1 MRYLRQ
7 AFDLYINSSIHV
19 ALAVVC
25 FAMISMLENNF
36 KITYELLAFIFFST
50 ITGYNFVKYAG
61 IAKLHHSSLAG
72 NLRIIQIFSFISFL
86 ALIYFSLQL
95 SVNVLIATAILGLL
109 TLLYALPVFGNSR
122 NLRSLA
128 GIKIFVIAMVWAGTT
143 VLLPVI
149 NAQELLNQP
158 VLIDFFQRFCMVV
171 VLTLPFEIRDL
182 IYDSDSLETIPQRIG
197 VRKTRLFGIILLTLI
212 VIIEIFQQ
220 QFRSY
225 SLLSLFLVCV
235 ILGVFLLGSRE
246 QQTKYYASFWV
257 ELIPIIYL
265 GILLITKYVLP
276 NVVY

>member
-1 MRYLRQ
+1 MRYLRL

-19 ALAVVC
+19 ALAVLC
-25 FAMISMLENNF
+25 FALISMLEYNLT
-36 KITYELLAFIFFST
+36 IAIDLLAFIFFST

-72 NLRIIQIFSFISFL
+72 NLRIIQIFSFVSFL
-86 ALIYFSLQL
+86 PLIYFSLQL
-95 SVNVLIATAILGLL
+95 SVNVLIATGILGLL

-149 NAQELLNQP
+149 NAQQLLNQP

-197 VRKTRLFGIILLTLI
+197 VRKTRIFGVVLSILI
-212 VIIEIFQQ
+212 CVIEIFQR
-220 QFRSY
+220 QFRGY
-225 SLLSLFLVCV
+225 SLLALFLVCV
-235 ILGVFLLGSRE
+235 IIGIFLLDSRE
-246 QQTKYYASFWV
+246 RQSKYYASFWV
-257 ELIPIIYL
+257 ESIPIMYL
-265 GILLITKYVLP
+265 GILLLMKYVLP
-276 NVVY
+276 NAVY

>member
-1 MRYLRQ
+1 MRYLRL

-19 ALAVVC
+19 ALAVLC
-25 FAMISMLENNF
+25 FALISMLEYNLT
-36 KITYELLAFIFFST
+36 IAIDLLAFIFFST

-72 NLRIIQIFSFISFL
+72 NLRIIQIFSFVSFL
-86 ALIYFSLQL
+86 PLIYFSLQL
-95 SVNVLIATAILGLL
+95 SVNVLIATGILGLL

-149 NAQELLNQP
+149 NAQQLLNQP

-197 VRKTRLFGIILLTLI
+197 VRKTRIFGVVLSILI
-212 VIIEIFQQ
+212 CVIEIFQR
-220 QFRSY
+220 QFRGY
-225 SLLSLFLVCV
+225 SLLALFLVCV
-235 ILGVFLLGSRE
+235 IIGIFLLGSRE
-246 QQTKYYASFWV
+246 RQSKYYASFWV
-257 ELIPIIYL
+257 ESIPIMYL
-265 GILLITKYVLP
+265 GILLLMKYVLP
-276 NVVY
+276 NAVY

>member
-1 MRYLRQ
+1 MRYFCK

-19 ALAVVC
+19 ALAVLC
-25 FAMISMLENNF
+25 FALLSMLEYNLT
-36 KITYELLAFIFFST
+36 IAIDLLAFIFFST

-72 NLRIIQIFSFISFL
+72 NLRIIQIFSFVSFL

-95 SVNVLIATAILGLL
+95 SVNVLVATGILGLL

-149 NAQELLNQP
+149 NAQQLLNQP

-197 VRKTRLFGIILLTLI
+197 VRKTRIFGVVLSILI
-212 VIIEIFQQ
+212 CVIEIFQR
-220 QFRSY
+220 QFRGY
-225 SLLSLFLVCV
+225 SLLALFLVCV
-235 ILGVFLLGSRE
+235 IIGIFLLGSRE
-246 QQTKYYASFWV
+246 RQSKYYASFWV
-257 ELIPIIYL
+257 ESTPIMYL
-265 GILLITKYVLP
+265 GILLLMKYVLP
-276 NVVY
+276 NAVY

>member
-7 AFDLYINSSIHV
+7 AFELYINSSIHV
-19 ALAVVC
+19 AVAVVC
-25 FAMISMLENNF
+25 FAVISIVENNF
-36 KITYELLAFIFFST
+36 QISLGLLAFIFFST

-86 ALIYFSLQL
+86 ALIYFAIQL
-95 SVNVLIATAILGLL
+95 SVNVLLATGILGLL

-143 VLLPVI
+143 LLLPVI
-149 NAQELLNQP
+149 NAQQLLNQST
-158 VLIDFFQRFCMVV
+158 LIDLFQRFCMVV

-182 IYDSDSLETIPQRIG
+182 IYDSHSLETIPQRIG
-197 VRKTRLFGIILLTLI
+197 IRKTRIFGVILLILI
-212 VIIEIFQQ
+212 CLIEIFQQ

-225 SLLSLFLVCV
+225 SFLSLFLVCV
-235 ILGVFLLGSRE
+235 ILGVFLLRSRE
-246 QQTKYYASFWV
+246 RQAKYYASFVV
-257 ELIPIIYL
+257 ESIPIIYL
-265 GILLITKYVLP
+265 GIVLFMKYVLP
-276 NVVY
+276 IVVY

>member
-1 MRYLRQ
+1 MRYLRL

-25 FAMISMLENNF
+25 LAVISVLEYNF
-36 KITYELLAFIFFST
+36 PISLDLLAFIFFST

-72 NLRIIQIFSFISFL
+72 NLRIIQIFSFVSFL
-86 ALIYFSLQL
+86 ALIYYALQL
-95 SVNVLIATAILGLL
+95 SVNVLIATAILGFL
-109 TLLYALPVFGNSR
+109 TLLDALPIFGNSR

-149 NAQELLNQP
+149 NAQQLLNQP

-182 IYDSDSLETIPQRIG
+182 IYDSDSLQTIPQRIG

-212 VIIEIFQQ
+212 VIIAIFQE

-235 ILGVFLLGSRE
+235 ILGVFLVGSRE
-246 QQTKYYASFWV
+246 RQSKYYASFWV
-257 ELIPIIYL
+257 ELIPVIYL
-265 GILLITKYVLP
+265 GILLIMKYVFP

>member
-25 FAMISMLENNF
+25 LAVISLLEYNF
-36 KITYELLAFIFFST
+36 KITYDLLAFIFFST

-72 NLRIIQIFSFISFL
+72 NLRIIQIFSFVSFL
-86 ALIYFSLQL
+86 ALIYFALQL

-109 TLLYALPVFGNSR
+109 TLLYALPVFGKSR

-158 VLIDFFQRFCMVV
+158 ILIDFFQRFCMVV

-197 VRKTRLFGIILLTLI
+197 IRKARIFGVVLLLLI
-212 VIIEIFQQ
+212 CLIEIFQQ

-225 SLLSLFLVCV
+225 SLLSLNDGVQIVCSSGFIDRNTGAFRIRIEKV
-235 ILGVFLLGSRE
+235 YFVLFSN
-246 QQTKYYASFWV
+246 SF
-257 ELIPIIYL
+257 
-265 GILLITKYVLP
+265 
-276 NVVY
+276 

>member
-1 MRYLRQ
+1 MKYLRQ

-25 FAMISMLENNF
+25 FAMISMLEYNF
-36 KITYELLAFIFFST
+36 KITYDLLAFIFIST

-72 NLRIIQIFSFISFL
+72 NLRIIQIFSFVSFL
-86 ALIYFSLQL
+86 ALIYFTVQL
-95 SVNVLIATAILGLL
+95 SVNVLIATGILGLL

-149 NAQELLNQP
+149 NAQQLLNQP

-197 VRKTRLFGIILLTLI
+197 VRKTRIFGVVLSILI
-212 VIIEIFQQ
+212 CVIEIFQR
-220 QFRSY
+220 QFRGY
-225 SLLSLFLVCV
+225 SLLALFLVCV
-235 ILGVFLLGSRE
+235 IIGIFLLGSRE
-246 QQTKYYASFWV
+246 RQSKYYASFWV
-257 ELIPIIYL
+257 ESIPIMYL
-265 GILLITKYVLP
+265 GILLLMKYVLP
-276 NVVY
+276 NAVY

>member
-1 MRYLRQ
+1 MKYLRQ

-25 FAMISMLENNF
+25 FAMISMLEYNF
-36 KITYELLAFIFFST
+36 KITYDLLAFIFIST

-72 NLRIIQIFSFISFL
+72 NLRIIQIFSFVSFL
-86 ALIYFSLQL
+86 ALIYFTVQL
-95 SVNVLIATAILGLL
+95 LVNVLIATAILGLL

-149 NAQELLNQP
+149 NAQQLLNQP
-158 VLIDFFQRFCMVV
+158 VLIDFFQRFCLVV

-182 IYDSDSLETIPQRIG
+182 VYDSNTLETIPQRIG

-246 QQTKYYASFWV
+246 RQSKYYASFWV
-257 ELIPIIYL
+257 ESIPIIYL

>member
-265 GILLITKYVLP
+265 GILWITKYVLP

>member
-25 FAMISMLENNF
+25 FAMISMLEYNF
-36 KITYELLAFIFFST
+36 KITYELLAFIFLST
-50 ITGYNFVKYAG
+50 ITGYNFVKFAG

-86 ALIYFSLQL
+86 TLIYFALQL

-109 TLLYALPVFGNSR
+109 TLLYALPVFGKSR

-158 VLIDFFQRFCMVV
+158 ILIDFFQRFCLVV

-182 IYDSDSLETIPQRIG
+182 VYDSNTLETIPQRIG

-225 SLLSLFLVCV
+225 SLLSLFLVCI

-246 QQTKYYASFWV
+246 RQSKYYASFWV